1 MAISPLTNWGLVG
14 PFREQ
19 FGDFGER
26 ILNEELIEEQEEK
39 SEEKQWQPA
48 SLDDLDRKLLTILQ
62 SNARESASEISRKT
76 GYNENTI
83 RYRIERLKKS
93 GVIKEF
99 TALLNPRLIGLPFAA
114 IMMITTEPNQL
125 KDVFEKL
132 AILEETKHILQAT
145 GKHDLIVVAHYD
157 SMTSMNDASQKIKS
171 IPGVREAE
179 IHLATGLIK
188 VDTKFDVLKTG

>member
-1 MAISPLTNWGLVG
+1 MALTETV
-14 PFREQ
+14 
-19 FGDFGER
+19 
-26 ILNEELIEEQEEK
+26 IEEK
-39 SEEKQWQPA
+39 SKQP

-62 SNARESASEISRKT
+62 DDARASASEISRRT

-125 KDVFEKL
+125 KDVFERL
-132 AILEETKHILQAT
+132 AVLEETKHILQAT
-145 GKHDLIVVAHYD
+145 GKHDLIVVAHYP
-157 SMTSMNDASQKIKS
+157 SMDMMNEASQKIKS

-179 IHLATGLIK
+179 IHLATGMIK
-188 VDTKFDVLKTG
+188 VDTKFDVTKPT